1 MTKLIE
7 LVDRYRQGPYPVFA
21 AGPFLSIASLRA
33 KNLRFA
39 RVLTGAEE
47 MAEAALLNLNLG
59 FESTVVPFD
68 MNVEAELIGCRVN
81 YHEEVDG
88 VPVYPTVGDRWIETA
103 DDFHLPANLIEIGR
117 MPAITAAMKTI
128 KQKAGRRAA
137 LGAFILGPFTL
148 AGQVLDPDRMFVSVL
163 KKPDSIRDVLAKL
176 AELIARVR
184 RVYVD
189 AGADFIAIEE
199 GGATS
204 ISPQVFGRLV
214 LPALNRILADRA
226 VPHILSLAGRSE
238 RYIPMLEQTGADGI
252 GVDQECDIGQSLRIL
267 PPGFPLLA
275 TCGAYDMLANATP
288 AEVRSTVRDCL
299 DRGVLLAC
307 PPADIYPP
315 ARLENI
321 AAFVEAHRTYPRW
334 VPGNNSR
341 SSNS

>member
-21 AGPFLSIASLRA
+21 AGPFLSIASLCA

-59 FESTVVPFD
+59 FESTLVPFD

-88 VPVYPTVGDRWIETA
+88 VPVYPNVGDRWIETS

-137 LGAFILGPFTL
+137 LGAFIPGPFTL

-184 RVYVD
+184 RVY
-189 AGADFIAIEE
+189 
-199 GGATS
+199 GG
-204 ISPQVFGRLV
+204 
-214 LPALNRILADRA
+214 
-226 VPHILSLAGRSE
+226 SLYVKPNSAF
-238 RYIPMLEQTGADGI
+238 T
-252 GVDQECDIGQSLRIL
+252 
-267 PPGFPLLA
+267 
-275 TCGAYDMLANATP
+275 
-288 AEVRSTVRDCL
+288 
-299 DRGVLLAC
+299 
-307 PPADIYPP
+307 
-315 ARLENI
+315 I
-321 AAFVEAHRTYPRW
+321 AALSTCSALMPRA
-334 VPGNNSR
+334 PLRFLTPLFAQR
-341 SSNS
+341 S